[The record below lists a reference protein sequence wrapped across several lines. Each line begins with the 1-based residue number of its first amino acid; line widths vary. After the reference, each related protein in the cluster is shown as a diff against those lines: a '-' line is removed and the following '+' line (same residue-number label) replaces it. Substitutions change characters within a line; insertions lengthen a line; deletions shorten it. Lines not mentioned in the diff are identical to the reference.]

1 MVARPGATL
10 VGDAPVYFVTSKRA
24 GYALFS
30 MTPSERTAIGVTDDQ
45 KRVHVLER
53 VGGEWRVLRDWPVD
67 EHSHTELMTRL
78 ALCEEPATAAEL
90 VRLATGG

>member
-1 MVARPGATL
+1 MVARAGATL
-10 VGDAPVYFVTSKRA
+10 VGDAQVYFVTSKRA

-30 MTPSERTAIGVTDDQ
+30 MTPNERAAIGLTDDQ

-53 VGGEWRVLRDWPVD
+53 VGVEWRLYKDWPVE

-78 ALCEEPATAAEL
+78 ALLEEPPTAAEL